1 MVDAKSGSF
10 RAEMTVAVKQVR
22 WDRVT
27 ERDVVEQVFVRVVC
41 WEDVAEQVARL
52 TQGSVVWVRGQL
64 TQQEVT
70 DSQGRKDRKT
80 KVRGLVVSV
89 VRTPDPANG
98 QGKPTVDPAQQDDKK
113 GSDNHQGEDK
123 K

>member
-1 MVDAKSGSF
+1 MVNVVEVAGVLTGDPELVDAKSGSF

-52 TQGSVVWVRGQL
+52 TTGSVVWVRGQL

-89 VRTPDPANG
+89 VRTPDPTG
-98 QGKPTVDPAQQDDKK
+98 F
-113 GSDNHQGEDK
+113 
-123 K
+123 